1 MLLADM
7 GAEVVR
13 IQRPGGADP
22 YAPGLATRGRTVV
35 EADLKDAGARTQVLA
50 LLDGADALIEGF
62 RPA

>member
-1 MLLADM
+1 M

-35 EADLKDAGARTQVLA
+35 EAAQAGERSRGHGRAQAAVSARLMTSRCTSLV
-50 LLDGADALIEGF
+50 
-62 RPA
+62 PS

>member
-22 YAPGLATRGRTVV
+22 YAPGLATRDGRAQAAVS
-35 EADLKDAGARTQVLA
+35 ARLMTSRCTSLV
-50 LLDGADALIEGF
+50 
-62 RPA
+62 PS